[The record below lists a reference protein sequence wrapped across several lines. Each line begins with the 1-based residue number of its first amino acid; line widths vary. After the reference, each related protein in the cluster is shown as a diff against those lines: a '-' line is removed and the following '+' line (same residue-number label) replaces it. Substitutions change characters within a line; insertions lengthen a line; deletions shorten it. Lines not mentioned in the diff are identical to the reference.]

1 MFCWYEIGVEN
12 RNGRINIRVAQSGSA
27 RFEVGT
33 SHRLG
38 GTVLNSEN

>member
-1 MFCWYEIGVEN
+1 MTGLTFGWP
-12 RNGRINIRVAQSGSA
+12 RSGSA
-27 RFEVGT
+27 RFEVGI